1 MIQHLSHQRRGKT
14 ATRSGRPWQWQ
25 RQLAPLLAAL
35 VLPLAM
41 TATLVAVPGCAGKP
55 PPPPPKKEEKPAPEL
70 RAEVIAAPGANRD
83 PSGRALP
90 IVVRLYELKA
100 EGAFAGA
107 DFYKLYD
114 HEAETLGAELIGR
127 EEVTLVPGSRRLV
140 VRPLSPEASYLGVI
154 GAFRDIDRAS
164 WRTLVALTRDQTN
177 TIQVDVGA
185 TGVTAAA
192 R

>member
-1 MIQHLSHQRRGKT
+1 MSVAAR
-14 ATRSGRPWQWQ
+14 QWQ
-25 RQLAPLLAAL
+25 RRWGARMAAMALPLVMTAAL
-35 VLPLAM
+35 VA
-41 TATLVAVPGCAGKP
+41 VAGCAGKP
-55 PPPPPKKEEKPAPEL
+55 PAPKAKEEKPAPEL
-70 RAEVIAAPGANRD
+70 RAEVIAAPTANRD

-114 HEAETLGAELIGR
+114 QEAETLGAELIGR

-164 WRTLVALTRDQTN
+164 WRALVALKRDQNN
-177 TIQVDVGA
+177 TIQVEVGA
-185 TGVTAAA
+185 AGVTAMA